1 MSRRRLV
8 LLSLVGALA
17 WFAVAVTP
25 PSVTPAAASAQAG
38 SAQIAREATAV
49 WRQVDAGAAHTCAV
63 RSDGRLFCW
72 GRGDHGELGN
82 GAEDDH
88 AHPVEVA
95 GGRTDWAVVSAG
107 TFHTCA
113 RRRTGQLYCWGQD
126 DWGQLGDGGTNTSRS
141 QPVEVVGGRTDWA
154 GVVASGGHTCAVR
167 RTGRLF
173 CWGDDSVGQLGD
185 GGTNTPQP
193 QPVEVAGGRTDW
205 ATVTAGDGHT
215 CARRITSR
223 LFCWGRDDHGQRGD
237 GGGVGPSTGTPV
249 QVAGNRVDWVKVSA
263 GSAHTCARRSDGRLF
278 CWGFGTYGQR
288 ADGTH
293 LANRGAP
300 FEVVGGRTDWSGVA
314 AGGQHTC
321 ARRSTGRLFC
331 AGYDG
336 SGQLGVG
343 GGQSDRATPTQVA
356 GARTDW
362 SAVTAGGGHTCALR
376 ASGRLFCW
384 GANAYGQLGDG
395 GSAFSQPTPVEVT
408 L

>member
-1 MSRRRLV
+1 MSRPRLV
-8 LLSLVGALA
+8 LLSFVGALA
-17 WFAVAVTP
+17 WLLVIAAPAT
-25 PSVTPAAASAQAG
+25 VTPAAASARVG
-38 SAQIAREATAV
+38 SSPVPREVTAV
-49 WRQVDAGAAHTCAV
+49 WRQVDAGSAQTCAV

-107 TFHTCA
+107 MFHTCA

-141 QPVEVVGGRTDWA
+141 
-154 GVVASGGHTCAVR
+154 S
-167 RTGRLF
+167 
-173 CWGDDSVGQLGD
+173 
-185 GGTNTPQP
+185 
-193 QPVEVAGGRTDW
+193 PVEVAGGRTDW
-205 ATVTAGDGHT
+205 AGISVGGDQTCALRRDGRLFCWGSDAVGQLGDGGTDTDQSVPVEVAGDRTDWANVSAGEGHT
-215 CARRITSR
+215 CARRTTGR

-237 GGGVGPSTGTPV
+237 GGGVGPSAGTPV
-249 QVAGNRVDWVKVSA
+249 QVTGGRTDWIKVTAG
-263 GSAHTCARRSDGRLF
+263 GAHTCAVRRDGRLF
-278 CWGFGTYGQR
+278 CWGFGIYGQR
-288 ADGTH
+288 ADGSH
-293 LANRGAP
+293 APDRGAP
-300 FEVVGGRTDWSGVA
+300 VEVVGARTDWSVVA
-314 AGGQHTC
+314 AGSMHTC
-321 ARRSTGRLFC
+321 ARRTTGRLFC

-343 GGQSDRATPTQVA
+343 GGPSDRATPTQVA

-362 SAVTAGGGHTCALR
+362 SAVTAGGGHACALR

-384 GANAYGQLGDG
+384 GADAYGQLGVG
-395 GSAFSQPTPVEVT
+395 GGAFSRSTPVEVT